1 MNKELTESLEKYLL
15 AIYELSQENQDIKVK
30 DVSNYLKIGGSTT
43 SEAVKTL
50 TKKGFVDY
58 QPYGTITLTRKGEDA
73 VELKIYR
80 HDTISK
86 FLNNVLEI
94 DKESAEKNATKIEYS
109 MTEEVLVKFVH
120 FLDFMESCTC
130 KEPKWVKSCKTT
142 LQNGKMTDKCQN
154 CISENHSGCG
164 NCCGGCH

>member
-1 MNKELTESLEKYLL
+1 MNKELTEALEKYLL
-15 AIYELSQENQDIKVK
+15 AIFELSKENSQLKVK
-30 DVSNYLKIGGSTT
+30 DVSKYLKIGGSTT
-43 SEAVKTL
+43 SEAIKTLAKKGFIDYEPYSTISL
-50 TKKGFVDY
+50 TKKG
-58 QPYGTITLTRKGEDA
+58 IDA

-80 HDTISK
+80 HNTISK

-94 DKESAEKNATKIEYS
+94 DKENSEKNATKIEYS

-142 LQNGKMTDKCQN
+142 LQNGTMTDKCKT

-164 NCCGGCH
+164 KCCGGCH